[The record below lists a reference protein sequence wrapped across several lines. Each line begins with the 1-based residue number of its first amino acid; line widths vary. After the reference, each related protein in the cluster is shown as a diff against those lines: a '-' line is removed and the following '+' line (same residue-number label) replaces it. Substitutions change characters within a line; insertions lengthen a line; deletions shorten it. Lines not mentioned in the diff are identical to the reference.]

1 MPQPQCYVIVHESS
15 PVVGDCVQSLKQHGW
30 SYEIWHAVDGRTV
43 TQKDWDRIGVIM
55 SARGKMTR
63 RLGAQGCWLSHFGL
77 WSRCVETNKPMVV
90 LEHDALI
97 TGPWPKDLD
106 IDPQVVKLYKT
117 AECKINPAF
126 GLWSKGAHA
135 YTLTPAQAHRLIT
148 DAQQRGAQ
156 AVDKHLGDQVLP
168 WTFFDRDL
176 VMLNPG
182 RGRSSTSRIK

>member
-1 MPQPQCYVIVHESS
+1 
-15 PVVGDCVQSLKQHGW
+15 
-30 SYEIWHAVDGRTV
+30 
-43 TQKDWDRIGVIM
+43 
-55 SARGKMTR
+55 
-63 RLGAQGCWLSHFGL
+63 
-77 WSRCVETNKPMVV
+77 MVV
-90 LEHDALI
+90 LEHDALV

-106 IDPQVVKLYKT
+106 IDTQVVKLYKT

-182 RGRSSTSRIK
+182 RGRSSTSGIK